1 MIKEKIIEIEIV
13 KYIIAK
19 KKLWE
24 RTKYQKQLNKN
35 NNTVKN
41 RNIFFIFSDYC
52 IYYILNC
59 SLSYDGI
66 FLIVQEQLF
75 FFSCLLSNP
84 STVYYQYIE
93 NCFIYPFN
101 CARTAI
107 LISSNSFCSINPSA
121 NNIRA
126 FLNLSKG
133 ASGAAATGAAI
144 ATTGVAT
151 GAGGD
156 SDGDSD
162 DITCS

>member
-66 FLIVQEQLF
+66 FLIVQEQHPYF
-75 FFSCLLSNP
+75 LSNP
-84 STVYYQYIE
+84 STVYI
-93 NCFIYPFN
+93 NILKIVSFIL
-101 CARTAI
+101 
-107 LISSNSFCSINPSA
+107 LIVQEPLF
-121 NNIRA
+121 
-126 FLNLSKG
+126 
-133 ASGAAATGAAI
+133 
-144 ATTGVAT
+144 
-151 GAGGD
+151 
-156 SDGDSD
+156 
-162 DITCS
+162 